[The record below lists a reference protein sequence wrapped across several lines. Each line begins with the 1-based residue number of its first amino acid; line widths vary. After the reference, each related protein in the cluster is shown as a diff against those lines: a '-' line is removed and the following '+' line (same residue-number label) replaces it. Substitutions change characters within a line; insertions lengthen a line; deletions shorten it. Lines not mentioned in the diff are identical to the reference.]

1 MQALTIIKRQSSIL
15 QRLHLAA
22 KSFCVTCP
30 LLIISA
36 GTGGS
41 LAIAGENTRGIPHT
55 GIRDG
60 KVWIDARYRYEFVD
74 QADKP
79 KDAHASTLRTR
90 VGVESG
96 FFHGFRLG
104 VEGEFVVEL
113 GPDDFNNT
121 INGKTDRP
129 VVADVQSAEVDQAYI
144 ESHHISGVVLT
155 GGRYRENLDN
165 LRYVGSVAWRQ
176 NDQTFDGAKA
186 TITAV
191 PGVTVFYG
199 YIGNVNRIVS
209 DRSPVGNINSNVHLV
224 NVKSRPL
231 PIGTLTGYTYLMDFF
246 DAEKFPFSNAS
257 YGGFLKGKRPL
268 GHGLTFNYRLEYA
281 RQTDYGNQ
289 TLDYGVN
296 YVRVAPGLS
305 WSGLTATLIYELLG
319 SDDAVA
325 AFQTPLAT
333 GHIFNGFADVFLVTP
348 PEGLQDYYVDVRY
361 KAPKI
366 DGRFGFLSGLLLIGQ
381 YHEFRSDVGNINYG
395 SEFDFYALL
404 PIHKGWYTQFK
415 YANYQAENLKT
426 DTEKIIFG
434 LGYKY

>member
-1 MQALTIIKRQSSIL
+1 M
-15 QRLHLAA
+15 
-22 KSFCVTCP
+22 
-30 LLIISA
+30 
-36 GTGGS
+36 
-41 LAIAGENTRGIPHT
+41 AIAGDSTRSIPNT
-55 GIRDG
+55 GIREG
-60 KVWIDARYRYEFVD
+60 KVWLDARYRYEFVD
-74 QADKP
+74 QANKP

-90 VGVESG
+90 IGIESG

-113 GPDDFNNT
+113 GSDDFNNT

-129 VVADVQSAEVDQAYI
+129 VVADVQSAEIDQAYI
-144 ESHHISGVVLT
+144 ESHHIPGVVLT

-186 TITAV
+186 TITTV

-224 NVKSRPL
+224 NVKSKPL
-231 PIGTLTGYTYLMDFF
+231 PIGTLTGYTYLMNFF
-246 DAEKFPFSNAS
+246 DVDKFPFSNAS
-257 YGGFLKGKRPL
+257 YGLFLKGKQPL
-268 GHGLTFNYRLEYA
+268 GHGLTLNYRLEYA
-281 RQTDYGNQ
+281 RQTDYGNHPI
-289 TLDYGVN
+289 DYRVN

-305 WSGLTATLIYELLG
+305 HGRLTTTLIYELLG
-319 SDDAVA
+319 SDDGVA

-348 PEGLQDYYVDVRY
+348 PTGLQDFYVDLTY
-361 KAPKI
+361 KVPKT

-404 PIHKGWYTQFK
+404 PIHEGWYAQFK
-415 YANYQAENLKT
+415 YANYQAVNFAT
-426 DTEKIIFG
+426 DTEKVIFG